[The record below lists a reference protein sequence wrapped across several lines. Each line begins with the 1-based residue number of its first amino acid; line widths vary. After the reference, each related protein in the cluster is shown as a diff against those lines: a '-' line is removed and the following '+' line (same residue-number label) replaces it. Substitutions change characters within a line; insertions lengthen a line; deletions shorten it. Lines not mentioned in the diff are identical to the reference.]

1 MSGTDA
7 ATLKGFVHRLP
18 RTERLVLILY
28 YAEQLTTREISLV
41 LDVSEQHVNQILTAL
56 QQQARSL
63 LMSLVRRHKRAAA
76 VHN

>member
-1 MSGTDA
+1 MSGTEA

-41 LDVSEQHVNQILTAL
+41 LDVSEQRVTQILAAL
-56 QQQARSL
+56 QSQARSVL
-63 LMSLVRRHKRAAA
+63 LSFVRSRKRAVVAR
-76 VHN
+76 N